1 MKINKAVTISK
12 ESDQLVKNLM
22 EAESRSYSNAV
33 EYLIKKGSGKSVK
46 KTRFDYKSY
55 IDLYHEKL
63 PNNTKV
69 GTLTDSRKTK
79 LRNFVKKN
87 KFTVERFSTYLDAI
101 NQHCKWMTEAYQTSQ
116 GNIRICKFDYFI
128 SDRCYAEV
136 KDAVA
141 TNGE

>member
-1 MKINKAVTISK
+1 MRINKAITLSK
-12 ESDQLVKNLM
+12 EADELVRNLM
-22 EAESRSYSNAV
+22 ELEARSYSNAV

-101 NQHCKWMTEAYQTSQ
+101 NQHCKWMTESYQTNQ
-116 GNIRICKFDYFI
+116 GNTRICKFDYFI